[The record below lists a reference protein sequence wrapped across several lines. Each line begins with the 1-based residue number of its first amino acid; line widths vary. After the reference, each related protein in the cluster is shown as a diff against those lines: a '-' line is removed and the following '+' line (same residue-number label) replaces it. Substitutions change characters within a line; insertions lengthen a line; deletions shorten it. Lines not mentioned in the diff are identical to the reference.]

1 MPHGR
6 RVGYR
11 LPSDNM
17 AAGINLSIPHLEL
30 SIVWRLWVP
39 LVSSVL
45 LGLFT
50 RWASHRY
57 DTPRPPWGSS
67 LGLLYLILLS
77 SAWSC
82 QFEVTDFLQPLLF
95 YVPWIPTSRPYR
107 GLRLVRVNPPPRT
120 SIWLPGRGRQM
131 PSASVRGL
139 HPLCTTYPNGPSFGL
154 RYFRP
159 RMPMFVTFYGTR
171 GLRNPCALAPQVP
184 YGASLSSNSRI
195 MN

>member
-1 MPHGR
+1 MPVGCAPFGFLPMDVSSASMPHGR

-107 GLRLVRVNPPPRT
+107 GLRLVRVNPPPADVHLAARPWT
-120 SIWLPGRGRQM
+120 
-131 PSASVRGL
+131 
-139 HPLCTTYPNGPSFGL
+139 PNAL
-154 RYFRP
+154 R
-159 RMPMFVTFYGTR
+159 
-171 GLRNPCALAPQVP
+171 
-184 YGASLSSNSRI
+184 
-195 MN
+195 